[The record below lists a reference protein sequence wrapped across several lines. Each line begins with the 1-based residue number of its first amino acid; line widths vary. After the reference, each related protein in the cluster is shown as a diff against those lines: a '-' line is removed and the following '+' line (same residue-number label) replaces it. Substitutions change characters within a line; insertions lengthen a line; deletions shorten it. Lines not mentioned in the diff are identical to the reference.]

1 MDYLKPKGSYYNT
14 QKKTK
19 RKRKIVLDEANT
31 ETQNKKPVHKHEVYG
46 IYVAKDF
53 TQPVNEIEEMYF
65 FE

>member
-1 MDYLKPKGSYYNT
+1 M
-14 QKKTK
+14 
-19 RKRKIVLDEANT
+19 LDEANT